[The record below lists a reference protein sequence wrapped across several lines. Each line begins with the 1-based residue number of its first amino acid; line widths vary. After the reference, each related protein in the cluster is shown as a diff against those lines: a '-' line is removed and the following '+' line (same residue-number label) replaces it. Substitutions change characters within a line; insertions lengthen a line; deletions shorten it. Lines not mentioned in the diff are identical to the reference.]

1 MSKVEKTFTIA
12 GVSLCKG
19 SYKVRHA
26 NDLSRIKT
34 LEKTGHTEIVLVQ
47 LPSAMTKIAAAEFI
61 ADLPEF
67 AYAEAQVAIT
77 SLLDS
82 VKVAEPA
89 VVEPKAVKAPKVKK
103 EKKVKV
109 VLQPAEAESYTLDEA
124 LAAEFAEDEN
134 APF

>member
-47 LPSAMTKIAAAEFI
+47 LPSAMT
-61 ADLPEF
+61 
-67 AYAEAQVAIT
+67 T